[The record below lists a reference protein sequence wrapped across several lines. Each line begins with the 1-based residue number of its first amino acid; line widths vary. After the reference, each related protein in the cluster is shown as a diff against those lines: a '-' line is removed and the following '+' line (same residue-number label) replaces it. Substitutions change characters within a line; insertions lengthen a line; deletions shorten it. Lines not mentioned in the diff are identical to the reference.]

1 MMLNLFYAS
10 FLILSVGRRLLLES
24 ELCSSQ
30 NLSRRTLSGKNT
42 TVLIV
47 KGITYYTLLL
57 RPPREKD
64 VVPLVAR

>member
-1 MMLNLFYAS
+1 MMLNLFFAS

-47 KGITYYTLLL
+47 KGTYYTLLL